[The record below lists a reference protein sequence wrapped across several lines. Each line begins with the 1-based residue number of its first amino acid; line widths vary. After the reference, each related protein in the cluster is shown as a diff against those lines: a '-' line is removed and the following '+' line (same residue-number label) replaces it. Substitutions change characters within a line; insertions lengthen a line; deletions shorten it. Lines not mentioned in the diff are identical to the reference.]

1 MERVSLGAAIANRLS
16 AEADRL
22 AQQFDQPGRIRT
34 FALDDLLEPATAQ
47 AIYESFP
54 PVADMMLRKS
64 LREHKYVATQMD
76 RYPPILEEILFA
88 FQEPAVVEAVGQI
101 AKLDGLMPDSTLCAG
116 GISAMTQ
123 GQYLN
128 PHLDNSHD
136 EGVHAYRM
144 LNLLYY
150 TTPGWDL
157 SYGGNLQVWDHGP
170 KGEPRTIESRFNRL
184 VVLATSRRSWHSVD
198 RIIHNGVR
206 TCVSNYYFAARAVTN
221 EGRPI
226 EGDYFHPT
234 TFRGFP
240 DQPGRN
246 AVLVADGMVRS
257 GVRKVFH
264 HGVKAPPSRSTSLP
278 VGAERSPGSRSP
290 RGDRH

>member
-1 MERVSLGAAIANRLS
+1 MSGTGEYAGLPMDRVSLGAAIAARLHDQADLL
-16 AEADRL
+16 AEE
-22 AQQFDQPGRIRT
+22 FNQPERIRT
-34 FALDDLLEPATAQ
+34 FALDDLLDPAVARSVYQ
-47 AIYESFP
+47 AFP

-88 FQEPAVVEAVGQI
+88 FQEPAVVDAVSQI
-101 AKLDGLMPDSTLCAG
+101 TGLEGLLPDSSLYAG

-136 EGVHAYRM
+136 EGVQAYRL

-150 TTPGWDL
+150 ATPGWEL
-157 SYGGNLQVWDHGP
+157 SDGGNLQVWDHGP
-170 KGEPRTIESRFNRL
+170 RGEPRTIESRFNRL

-198 RIIHNGVR
+198 RVIHDGVR
-206 TCVSNYYFAARAVTN
+206 TCVSNYYFARRAVTN

-226 EGDYFHPT
+226 EDDYFHPT

-246 AVLVADGMVRS
+246 AVLVADGLARA
-257 GVRKVFH
+257 GVRKVFR
-264 HGVKAPPSRSTSLP
+264 HGVRATEQVYKAGTT
-278 VGAERSPGSRSP
+278 
-290 RGDRH
+290 

>member
-1 MERVSLGAAIANRLS
+1 MDRVSFGAAIAGRLHD
-16 AEADRL
+16 EADRL
-22 AQQFDQPGRIRT
+22 AQEFDRPGRIRT
-34 FALDDLLEPATAQ
+34 FALDDLLDPAAAQ
-47 AIYESFP
+47 QIYDAFP
-54 PVADMMLRKS
+54 PVSDMMLRKS
-64 LREHKYVATQMD
+64 LREYKYVATQMD
-76 RYPPILEEILFA
+76 RYPPILEEILYA
-88 FQEPAVVEAVGQI
+88 FQEPAVVEAVSRITG
-101 AKLDGLMPDSTLCAG
+101 LEGLMPDRSLYAG

-136 EGVHAYRM
+136 EGVHAYRL

-150 TTPGWDL
+150 CTPGWEL

-170 KGEPRTIESRFNRL
+170 QGGPRTIESRFNRL

-206 TCVSNYYFAARAVTN
+206 TCVSNYYFARRAVTN
-221 EGRPI
+221 EGQPI

-246 AVLVADGMVRS
+246 AVLVADGLVRS
-257 GVRKVFH
+257 GVRKVFRR
-264 HGVKAPPSRSTSLP
+264 GVRATEQVYR
-278 VGAERSPGSRSP
+278 